1 MNVIIMNNQAKALVN
16 FWSSML
22 MRLRAEGHGVTCFV
36 PGDDGGD
43 PEAEAALRTLGATIC
58 HYPLDRKGLNPVR
71 DFRTFIT
78 LYRLFRE
85 ERTAGRGDLLY
96 ASTIKPVIYG
106 LPAATLAGIRRRYA
120 MITGLGYMFEADS
133 PVKKMLTCIAALLYR
148 MALSFSQGVFFQN
161 KDDIATFQHWHCLPA
176 SAQTVLTKGTGVDTV
191 RFSAVPVP
199 EGAPVFL
206 LVARLL
212 EAKGLY
218 EYAEAARKIKAKH
231 PDVRFQLLGPPEEAR
246 GGVPMTTIH
255 EWEEE
260 GLLEYLGETRDVR
273 PFVTSASVIVLPS
286 WREGMPCSLMEAMSM
301 GRAIVATDV
310 PGCREVV
317 VDGQNGF
324 LVPVRDPDALAIT
337 LERFLSNKAYITD
350 MGQQGRRIAEEEL
363 DARKAVEQ
371 ILNVMDLVS

>member
-43 PEAEAALRTLGATIC
+43 PEAEAELRTLGATVC

-71 DFRTFIT
+71 DFRTFLI

-85 ERTAGRGDLLY
+85 ERAAGRGDLLY

-106 LPAATLAGIRRRYA
+106 LPAAALAGIRRRYA

-148 MALSFSQGVFFQN
+148 IALSFSQAVFFQN
-161 KDDIATFQHWHCLPA
+161 KDDIATFQRWHCLSA
-176 SAQTVLTKGTGVDTV
+176 STQTVLTKGTGVDTV
-191 RFSAVPVP
+191 RFAAVPVP

-218 EYAEAARKIKAKH
+218 EYAEAARTIKAIH

-246 GGVPMTTIH
+246 GGVPIATIH

-260 GLLEYLGETRDVR
+260 GILEYLGETRDVR
-273 PFVTSASVIVLPS
+273 PFVSNASVIVLPS

-324 LVPVRDPDALAIT
+324 LVPVRDPDALVLT
-337 LERFLSNKAYITD
+337 LQRFVSEKKHITD
-350 MGQQGRRIAEEEL
+350 MGQQGRRMAEEEL